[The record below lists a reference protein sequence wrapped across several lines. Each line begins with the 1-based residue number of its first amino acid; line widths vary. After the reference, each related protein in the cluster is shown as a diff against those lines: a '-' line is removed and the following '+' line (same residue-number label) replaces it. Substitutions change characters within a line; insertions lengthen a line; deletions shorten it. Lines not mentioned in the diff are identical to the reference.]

1 MRCNCISFFDF
12 AILAKRLPMLER
24 LRIFAWPFL
33 LVLNDERYF
42 SSTNASTVLPEYS
55 LPISSKNAVLVSA
68 KSNSYGVPVG
78 CTLCAVS

>member
-1 MRCNCISFFDF
+1 
-12 AILAKRLPMLER
+12 MLER

-68 KSNSYGVPVG
+68 KSNSNEYQLVVHYV
-78 CTLCAVS
+78 LFHDYYLKQEL